1 LSKFGGYELLQHTNE
16 KRNSKQKSNV
26 PVIYGYEEKN
36 KSLAMEK
43 ETILQQIDEEK
54 NW

>member
-1 LSKFGGYELLQHTNE
+1 LSKFGGYELLEHTDE

-26 PVIYGYEEKN
+26 FLLFTNMKTKN

-43 ETILQQIDEEK
+43 ETALDGITIK
-54 NW
+54 